1 MTGILVRGHDNA
13 TCQLFAPCKYNIMLM
28 EKTLG
33 IVQYSYFLGNMAWT
47 AYTVHAYLGTR
58 SEKGNMELRNL
69 EIFRD
74 FYGQLILCLTIR
86 KGKVGQKQKGKKERK
101 KRKRENEK
109 EGYRKGKTIAESLT
123 ERFA

>member
-1 MTGILVRGHDNA
+1 
-13 TCQLFAPCKYNIMLM
+13 
-28 EKTLG
+28 
-33 IVQYSYFLGNMAWT
+33 
-47 AYTVHAYLGTR
+47 
-58 SEKGNMELRNL
+58 MELRNL

-101 KRKRENEK
+101 KRKRHRKRERENEK